1 MYVLSPHECRAS
13 DHTYTLLATGGGRKL
28 NLLLMIFITQAPS
41 PRALTMIVTNYPG
54 KNSNFAH
61 AGSDGCPSPMKRE
74 RRKNRLFMQGWL
86 QGHRRPHH
94 LKFGSNFDLRSGSG
108 CRAASSFID
117 VFRRSTRQTVNDTPL
132 PSIR

>member
-1 MYVLSPHECRAS
+1 MYVLSPHESRAS

-41 PRALTMIVTNYPG
+41 PRTLTMIVTNYPG

-74 RRKNRLFMQGWL
+74 RRKKQTFHAGLASRSS
-86 QGHRRPHH
+86 PT

-108 CRAASSFID
+108 CRAASSFIT
-117 VFRRSTRQTVNDTPL
+117 VFRMSTRQTVNDTPL